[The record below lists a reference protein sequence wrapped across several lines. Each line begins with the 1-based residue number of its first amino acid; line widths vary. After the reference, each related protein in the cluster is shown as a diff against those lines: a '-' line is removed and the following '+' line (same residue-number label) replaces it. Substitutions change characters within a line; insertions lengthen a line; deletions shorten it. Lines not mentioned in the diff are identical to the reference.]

1 MTARGQHRK
10 KRSRGGK
17 RPKASLAATRI
28 FAPLMAFWGALLGA
42 LPVLVVPG
50 EVFDTVTGRLVAYD
64 LGVPIQPLLAGLA
77 ALVLG
82 GTIYTLAAAM
92 HRRACRAADAMPL
105 AARAL
110 REVWP
115 IDPARDLGTRSLDEP
130 IETMPFAT
138 PAWRDA
144 ELEEP
149 APVSEPRPEAA
160 PAPTAETAGD
170 MAPRALDLSE
180 FAELP
185 GRNAVWVEDA
195 PEPQARP
202 EADAASAQVSEPVA
216 YAPVAEL
223 RQPAPAPAPARAPL
237 PEPGTA
243 ALARLRSVPPGEL
256 SLPQMVERFAVALH
270 QHRTTPAARALTA
283 AEIAAREAA
292 LAEALRALAALSG
305 LRAGDATSGEASDPL
320 QAALSQLQSRRDVA

>member
-1 MTARGQHRK
+1 MTARQQHRRK
-10 KRSRGGK
+10 QARTGK
-17 RPKASLAATRI
+17 RARRSIAESRI
-28 FAPLMAFWGALLGA
+28 YAPVMGLWGALLGA

-50 EVFDTVTGRLVAYD
+50 EVFATATSRLVAHD
-64 LGVPIQPLLAGLA
+64 LGVPLQPLLAGLA

-82 GTIYTLAAAM
+82 GAIYALTAAQ
-92 HRRACRAADAMPL
+92 HRRALRDHETPL
-105 AARAL
+105 ASRAL

-115 IDPARDLGTRSLDEP
+115 IDPARDLGSRSIDDP

-144 ELEEP
+144 EIDEP
-149 APVSEPRPEAA
+149 QSPPEPQPEPEPEPVSVPV
-160 PAPTAETAGD
+160 
-170 MAPRALDLSE
+170 ALELSE

-185 GRNAVWVEDA
+185 GRNAVWVEEVT
-195 PEPQARP
+195 EPQVAP
-202 EADAASAQVSEPVA
+202 MAEPVG

-223 RQPAPAPAPARAPL
+223 REPVPEAASVPARAPL

-243 ALARLRSVPPGEL
+243 ALARLRSVPPSEL

-270 QHRTTPAARALTA
+270 EHRSSPATRALTA

-305 LRAGDATSGEASDPL
+305 ARLGDTAPGSAADPL
-320 QAALSQLQSRRDVA
+320 SAVLSQLQTRRGVA

>member
-1 MTARGQHRK
+1 MTGRKQHQSKKARTNKRA
-10 KRSRGGK
+10 KRS
-17 RPKASLAATRI
+17 LAGTRL
-28 FAPLMAFWGALLGA
+28 FAPLLGLWGGLLGA

-50 EVFDTVTGRLVAYD
+50 PTFANAMAGLRLSGHG
-64 LGVPIQPLLAGLA
+64 LPLQPLLAAIA
-77 ALVLG
+77 ALMLG
-82 GTIYTLAAAM
+82 VGTYALAAAM
-92 HRRACRAADAMPL
+92 HRRAVRREDGKPL

-115 IDPARDLGTRSLDEP
+115 IDPARDLGSQSIDDP
-130 IETMPFAT
+130 ITTMPFAT
-138 PAWRDA
+138 PAWRDG
-144 ELEEP
+144 EVSEP
-149 APVSEPRPEAA
+149 APQPEPEPV
-160 PAPTAETAGD
+160 AETVAET
-170 MAPRALDLSE
+170 APRALDLSE

-185 GRNAVWVEDA
+185 GRNAVWVEEA
-195 PEPQARP
+195 PEFGFEP
-202 EADAASAQVSEPVA
+202 EAEPVPAEPVA

-223 RQPAPAPAPARAPL
+223 RQPETAPAPAPVPE

-270 QHRTTPAARALTA
+270 QHRTSPAARALTA

-305 LRAGDATSGEASDPL
+305 GRPGEAAASPADDPL
-320 QAALSQLQSRRDVA
+320 RAALSQLQTRRGAA

>member
-1 MTARGQHRK
+1 MTARQQHRRK
-10 KRSRGGK
+10 QARTSKRAK
-17 RPKASLAATRI
+17 RSLAATRL
-28 FAPLMAFWGALLGA
+28 FAPLMGLWGALLGA

-50 EVFDTVTGRLVAYD
+50 QAFENAMARLGLSG
-64 LGVPIQPLLAGLA
+64 LGLPLQPLLAAMA

-82 GTIYTLAAAM
+82 GAIYALASAM
-92 HRRACRAADAMPL
+92 HRRAARRDNDLPL
-105 AARAL
+105 AARAM

-115 IDPARDLGTRSLDEP
+115 IDPARDLGSQSIDDP

-144 ELEEP
+144 EVSEP
-149 APVSEPRPEAA
+149 APVRPAA
-160 PAPTAETAGD
+160 PAPELEPVAET
-170 MAPRALDLSE
+170 APRALDLSE

-195 PEPQARP
+195 PEPRFEP
-202 EADAASAQVSEPVA
+202 AAVPVPAEPVA

-223 RQPAPAPAPARAPL
+223 RQPEPAPAPL

-270 QHRTTPAARALTA
+270 QHRTSPAARALTA

-305 LRAGDATSGEASDPL
+305 GRPGDAAASPADDPL
-320 QAALSQLQSRRDVA
+320 RAALSQLQTRRGAA

>member
-1 MTARGQHRK
+1 MTARQQPRS
-10 KRSRGGK
+10 KRSKPGK
-17 RPKASLAATRI
+17 ARKQTIAATR
-28 FAPLMAFWGALLGA
+28 FYAPLVGLWGALLGA

-50 EVFDTVTGRLVAYD
+50 RVFAPLTARFDE
-64 LGVPIQPLLAGLA
+64 LGLGISPQLLLAGSG

-82 GTIYTLAAAM
+82 GAIYAIAAAQ
-92 HRRACRAADAMPL
+92 HRRAVRITGGTPL

-110 REVWP
+110 REVRP
-115 IDPARDLGTRSLDEP
+115 IDPARDLGSRSIDDP

-144 ELEEP
+144 EPEEP
-149 APVSEPRPEAA
+149 AAPVTEEASLPPRE
-160 PAPTAETAGD
+160 
-170 MAPRALDLSE
+170 LDLSE

-185 GRNAVWVEDA
+185 GRNAVWVEDVPQAEPA
-195 PEPQARP
+195 PEPAP
-202 EADAASAQVSEPVA
+202 EPVA

-223 RQPAPAPAPARAPL
+223 HQPEPEPEPAPAPEPQ

-270 QHRTTPAARALTA
+270 QHRTSPAARALTA
-283 AEIAAREAA
+283 SEIAAREAA

-305 LRAGDATSGEASDPL
+305 GRPGDPAASTADDPLRAALAQLHTRRG
-320 QAALSQLQSRRDVA
+320 AA

>member
-1 MTARGQHRK
+1 MTARQQHRRK
-10 KRSRGGK
+10 QARAGK
-17 RPKASLAATRI
+17 RARRSIAESRI
-28 FAPLMAFWGALLGA
+28 YAPVMGLWGALLGA

-50 EVFDTVTGRLVAYD
+50 EVFATATSRLVAHD
-64 LGVPIQPLLAGLA
+64 LGVPLQPLLAGLA

-82 GTIYTLAAAM
+82 GAIYALTAAQ
-92 HRRACRAADAMPL
+92 HRRALRDHETPL
-105 AARAL
+105 ASRAL

-115 IDPARDLGTRSLDEP
+115 IDPARDLGSRSIDDP

-144 ELEEP
+144 DLDEP
-149 APVSEPRPEAA
+149 QPQPEPQREPEAEQASAPV
-160 PAPTAETAGD
+160 
-170 MAPRALDLSE
+170 ALELSE

-185 GRNAVWVEDA
+185 GRNAVWVEDL
-195 PEPQARP
+195 PEPQA
-202 EADAASAQVSEPVA
+202 EPAPQPIA

-223 RQPAPAPAPARAPL
+223 RQPAPDPVAAPARPPL

-270 QHRTTPAARALTA
+270 QHRTSPAARALTA

-305 LRAGDATSGEASDPL
+305 SRLGDPGAASSQDPL
-320 QAALSQLQSRRDVA
+320 TAALSQLQTRRGAA